1 MNKHR
6 TAIVAA
12 TLVTLVVCL
21 GMFAIGASAA
31 MNKNGVP
38 VKDAP
43 GSSSVAASTSV
54 DSAQIA
60 QMQNLITQYQQRDQ
74 QYQQREQQY
83 QQREQQYQDQLSS
96 AQQQLDQASNQLAQ
110 YQRVLQF
117 LVDRGIIQVDSRGR
131 IFLPNN

>member
-6 TAIVAA
+6 TAMVAA

-21 GMFAIGASAA
+21 GMFVIGTSAA

-38 VKDAP
+38 VKDSP
-43 GSSSVAASTSV
+43 TSGGAAVTTSI
-54 DSAQIA
+54 DPAQVV

-83 QQREQQYQDQLSS
+83 QQREQQYQAQLNS
-96 AQQQLDQASNQLAQ
+96 AQQQLDQTANQLAQ

-117 LVDRGIIQVDSRGR
+117 LIDRGIIQVDSRGR